1 MVKYLHLNACYD
13 KNDNVENTAFLE
25 ALGTFPKSLEENPCL
40 TTASIRLYS
49 RNPEQDF
56 QKTDKG
62 KREEEKRGRRL
73 IQRSN

>member
-1 MVKYLHLNACYD
+1 VEKYLYMNACYD
-13 KNDNVENTAFLE
+13 KNDNVENTAFLK
-25 ALGTFPKSLEENPCL
+25 ALGTFPKSSEENPCL
-40 TTASIRLYS
+40 ATASIRLYS